1 MDLTFNKPAKSF
13 IKEKYNI
20 WYTEQVT
27 EQLNEDKD
35 QQMLKFRKFVSD
47 QVNPLHAEWI
57 FEMYK
62 YLQGPNVLIVNDF
75 KAAGITEAVE
85 KANEVFHRIRKPF
98 IIYRSEQD

>member
-1 MDLTFNKPAKSF
+1 MDITFNKPAKSF

-35 QQMLKFRKFVSD
+35 QQMLKFYINLS
-47 QVNPLHAEWI
+47 QVNPLHVKWI

-62 YLQGPNVLIVNDF
+62 YLQEPNVFIVNDF
-75 KAAGITEAVE
+75 EAAGITEAVE
-85 KANEVFHRIRKPF
+85 KANEVFHRIQKPF
-98 IIYRSEQD
+98 IIYSEQD